1 MTLPKRLGEPF
12 TIGEARALTREDIAV
27 LALPRESA
35 QQVFPAK
42 LRESHHT
49 VARFLAV
56 GLTQVEVA
64 ERTGYSVVRIHQLA
78 AAPAMQELIAKYRTQ
93 IDSSFIASADEY
105 HSLLLNNMVAAERH
119 ISDQIAELD
128 EVGEL
133 LPISKALAIARDGAD
148 RLGYGKKR
156 ESTVNINLDFAAR
169 LEGAIA
175 RSGKVIDVSR
185 SDSTGAASRSN
196 PVGSLPRVEPSRSVL
211 APQALSPP
219 LRRRA

>member
-1 MTLPKRLGEPF
+1 M
-12 TIGEARALTREDIAV
+12 LT
-27 LALPRESA
+27 LPREDSH
-35 QQVFPAK
+35 VFPAK
-42 LRESHHT
+42 LRESHHS
-49 VARFLAV
+49 VARLLAL
-56 GLTQVEVA
+56 GMSHQDA
-64 ERTGYSVVRIHQLA
+64 ADRTGYSYNRIQQLSE
-78 AAPAMQELIAKYRTQ
+78 APAMKELVAKYRSKLD
-93 IDSSFIASADEY
+93 DSFALSADEY
-105 HSLLLNNMVAAERH
+105 HTLLFSNMVAAERH

-196 PVGSLPRVEPSRSVL
+196 PVGSLPRVEASRSAS